1 MSSGFLL
8 SVVGQIEKADFPDF
22 DDIYCKYCF
31 MCGPDWDIVS
41 GIEEGISQIGR
52 KSQDGRQLFVW
63 NFPLEISFK
72 STNPHGWPQLI
83 ISVYGQDT
91 FGNDVVRGYGICHL
105 PVQSGSSSVR
115 VAMFVPESSSVLQ
128 RVTSWLTGRR
138 PEYVDPR
145 VLAHGEGREVTR
157 VRSQGRVWVNFNV
170 LTKDM
175 TSHGLDNKSHHPSAA
190 LASEISQLKLQ

>member
-1 MSSGFLL
+1 MIKLYSFVVKNSARSPLCQRPSVPLVAMDTRKVWKALRESKKEYHKWKKESRWPSTFL
-8 SVVGQIEKADFPDF
+8 
-22 DDIYCKYCF
+22 Y
-31 MCGPDWDIVS
+31 
-41 GIEEGISQIGR
+41 GISPL
-52 KSQDGRQLFVW
+52 KSRSRVTILMG
-63 NFPLEISFK
+63 
-72 STNPHGWPQLI
+72 PQLI

-105 PVQSGSSSVR
+105 PVQSGSSSIR

-175 TSHGLDNKSHHPSAA
+175 SSHGLDNKSHQRSGTTAA